1 MTESI
6 QLLQPLR
13 DVRLASEHGPDQAAY
28 ERGRRDGEEALNG
41 QLLKQRAELLELQS
55 GVLDSLRQAVPKVV
69 HDCENAVV
77 TLAIEA
83 AQRLVAGLPISG
95 EMIEASIREALA
107 QVEEATEFFIYLHPE
122 DLALLQKLNSPLLV
136 PKGGRVQ
143 MRFESSAEVTRGGCL
158 VQTRFGVI
166 DARRET
172 KVEQLKK
179 ALLS

>member
-1 MTESI
+1 MTETI

-13 DVRLASEHGPDQAAY
+13 DVRLASDHDRDQVAY
-28 ERGRRDGEEALNG
+28 ERGRRDGEEALSE
-41 QLLKQRAELLELQS
+41 QLLKQRAELLELQT
-55 GVLDSLRQAVPKVV
+55 GVLNSLRQAVPKVV
-69 HDCENAVV
+69 HDCENVVV

-83 AQRLVAGLPISG
+83 AQRLVAGMPVSSA
-95 EMIEASIREALA
+95 MIEAAIREALA
-107 QVEEATEFFIYLHPE
+107 QVEQATEFSIYLHPE

-136 PKGGRVQ
+136 PEGGDQ
-143 MRFESSAEVTRGGCL
+143 MHFHASSEVTRGGCL